1 MKTANN
7 TRLALFAAPLVIAVV
22 AAAPRMSAATDAPT
36 VAAAPAVAH
45 AVKPVLTLRQPTPE
59 ETEAGIQIAHIASTA
74 SGGLVD
80 ARFKVLDPAKAAALL
95 SKPANE
101 PMLMAGD
108 KPPLMAPHHALKG
121 SRFMKDQVFI
131 ILYPNTRGAVQPGT
145 DVTVALGDLRLGP
158 VTAQ

>member
-1 MKTANN
+1 MAV
-7 TRLALFAAPLVIAVV
+7 ALLPLIAVGS
-22 AAAPRMSAATDAPT
+22 AAQSASAATDAPAT
-36 VAAAPAVAH
+36 ATATAPAVVH
-45 AVKPVLTLRQPTPE
+45 AVKPAPTLPPPTAQE
-59 ETEAGIQIAHIASTA
+59 SGAGIQIARIASTA

-80 ARFKVLDPAKAAALL
+80 VRFKVLDPVRAAALL

-101 PMLMAGD
+101 PMLLAGD

-121 SRFMKDQVFI
+121 SRFVKNQIFI

-145 DVTVALGDLRLGP
+145 EVTVALGDLRLGP